1 MQRRLLLSYLTITL
15 LVLLLL
21 EIPLGVSYARAER
34 RRLTTAVQHDALALA
49 FRAEDRIEAGDVAA
63 LQAIAREGRR
73 RVGGRVVIVDRR
85 GAVLADSEPPSR
97 AALDRPLTNAP
108 DIRAAL
114 SGREVTGT
122 RHVDT
127 LGGDFLSVAEPIG
140 ISTSGVGAAATAAT
154 IGGVVRVSYPL
165 SVIDARIRDNW
176 LLLAGIGVAVL
187 AVVFVVSLTLARS
200 VTRPVRELESAAD
213 QLGRGD
219 LSARAAVAGH
229 PPELRVLAQSFN
241 RTASHLEQLVHSQQ
255 AFIADASHQLRTPL
269 AALRLRLENV
279 QHEAGT
285 TASVWVEDLDGALA
299 EVARLSR
306 IVDGLLE
313 LAHAERQAPAPED
326 VDVGDVVR
334 RREAAW
340 SAFAAEREV
349 RIDVTIE
356 GRCIARVTPGR
367 LEQVLDN
374 LLNNAVEVAPAHTD
388 VSLSARDDGNWVVVD
403 VADAGPGMSEA
414 AMARAFDRFWRETG
428 QTRNVG
434 SGLGLAIVQHL
445 VRSDAGTVAL
455 ARSSQGGLQVTVR
468 LPAAGQPGGRRDQE
482 PAAASG
488 RRWPT
493 RVRPA
498 KSANV

>member
-34 RRLTTAVQHDALALA
+34 RRLTTALQHDALALV
-49 FRAEDRIEAGDVAA
+49 FRVEDRLEAGDVAA

-73 RVGGRVVIVDRR
+73 RVGGRVVIVDRK
-85 GAVLADSEPPSR
+85 GVVLADSEPPPR
-97 AALDRPLTNAP
+97 AALDRPLTNAS
-108 DIRAAL
+108 DIRTAL
-114 SGREVTGT
+114 AGREVAGT
-122 RHVDT
+122 RHVDA
-127 LGGDFLSVAEPIG
+127 LGADFLSVAEPIT
-140 ISTSGVGAAATAAT
+140 TSAGGGAAATTST
-154 IGGVVRVSYPL
+154 IGVVRVSYPL

-176 LLLAGIGVAVL
+176 LLLAGIAVAVL
-187 AVVFVVSLTLARS
+187 LVVFFVSLTLARS

-219 LSARAAVAGH
+219 LSARAVVAAH

-279 QHEAGT
+279 QHEAAP
-285 TASVWVEDLDGALA
+285 TAVVWVEDLDGALA

-313 LAHAERQAPAPED
+313 LAHAERQAPAPDD

-340 SAFAAEREV
+340 SAFAVERDV

-356 GRCIARVTPGR
+356 GRCIARATPGR
-367 LEQVLDN
+367 LEQVLEN
-374 LLNNAVEVAPAHTD
+374 LLNNAVEVAPPHTD
-388 VSLSARDDGNWVVVD
+388 VSLSARDDGDWVVVD

-428 QTRNVG
+428 QTRGGG
-434 SGLGLAIVQHL
+434 SGLGLTIVEHL